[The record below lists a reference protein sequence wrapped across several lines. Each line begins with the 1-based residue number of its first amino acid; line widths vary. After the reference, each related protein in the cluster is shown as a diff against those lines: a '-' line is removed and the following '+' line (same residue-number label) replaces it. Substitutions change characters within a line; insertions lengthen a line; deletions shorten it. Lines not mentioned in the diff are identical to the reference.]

1 MGPQDAKAA
10 GRSRRA
16 GAREQLIEEHLPL
29 VESVA
34 RRYRA
39 SGEPHEDLV
48 QVGTIGL
55 IKAIDRFD
63 ADRGNKL
70 STVAVPAIDGE
81 IRHHLRDDASLV
93 RTPRPVRELAT
104 KVRAR
109 ERQLAADLGREPTMT
124 ELAAAV
130 GASEDAVAEAV
141 AAEIAPSS
149 LDQEAR
155 ASVAPGDLEE
165 ASEARLMLAPGWAR
179 LDERERRVVQLRY
192 HEDLSQSEIARRM
205 GISQSTVSRLLCDV
219 IERLRA
225 SLADEAP
232 QPFAAGDPLSH
243 QATAPVAEPGP
254 GPYSRSVGTPE
265 TESAEQRPTHSGKLM
280 VRMPS
285 TLHDELARVAEREG
299 VSLNTLVTGTLA
311 GAVRWRD
318 PKNSDD
324 VEWPG
329 DLDDPQQAGRP
340 GWLRTALIANLVVVA
355 LAAVAAIA
363 LLIAAWS
370 SGW

>member
-1 MGPQDAKAA
+1 MGTRQAKGAA
-10 GRSRRA
+10 GSRRD
-16 GAREQLIEEHLPL
+16 GARARLIEEHLPL

-63 ADRGNKL
+63 ADRGHKL
-70 STVAVPAIDGE
+70 STVAVPAIEGE
-81 IRHHLRDDASLV
+81 IRHHLRDDVALV

-104 KVRAR
+104 KVRAK
-109 ERQLAADLGREPTMT
+109 ERQLAAGLGREPTMT
-124 ELAAAV
+124 ELAEAV
-130 GASEDAVAEAV
+130 GASDDAVAEAI
-141 AAEIAPSS
+141 AADIAPSS
-149 LDQEAR
+149 LDQEAQ
-155 ASVAPGDLEE
+155 ASVAPGDPEE
-165 ASEARLMLAPGWAR
+165 ASEARLMLAPGWAT

-205 GISQSTVSRLLCDV
+205 GISQATVSRLLRDV
-219 IERLRA
+219 LERLRA
-225 SLADEAP
+225 SLAGEAP
-232 QPFAAGDPLSH
+232 EEVAVGDPLSD
-243 QATAPVAEPGP
+243 QATASVAEGAAA
-254 GPYSRSVGTPE
+254 PYSRSVATPE
-265 TESAEQRPTHSGKLM
+265 TEPAEQRPTHSGKLM
-280 VRMPS
+280 VRMPA
-285 TLHDELARVAEREG
+285 TLHAELARVAEREG

-311 GAVRWRD
+311 GAVGWRD
-318 PKNSDD
+318 PKNPDD
-324 VEWPG
+324 LGWPG
-329 DLDDPQQAGRP
+329 ELDEGRQARRP